1 LPEEETS
8 RTLYLRRA
16 ATHITAALADTPVVL
31 INGPRQCGKTT
42 LVRTLMPVDRPYL
55 TLDDDTTLAAIRAD
69 PTGFVRDLDVVT
81 IDEVQRVPD
90 LLRAIKRSVDD
101 NRRPGRFL
109 LTGSANILT
118 LPTVAESLAGRM
130 EIITLLPLAQAEIR
144 GLSSSFIDNAFAG
157 RVASRQSLVVGRD
170 LVEAVLIGG
179 YPEMLRR
186 RAPNRRAAWARDYVR
201 AIVERDVRD
210 IADIERLGQ
219 MPHLLRALAHHSG
232 QLVNFTQVAGQIGLD
247 DKTARRYVG
256 LFEQLFLVRRIE
268 PWFRNQLK
276 RLVKTPKLHFLDSG
290 LLAAMLGVT
299 PERIDKDRSLF
310 GPLLETFVVSE
321 VLKLAT
327 WCETAPTLYHY
338 RDKDQ
343 DEVDIVLEDNT
354 GAIVGI
360 EVKAAATVSIADFKG
375 LRKIEHVAADAFRIG
390 LVLYDGDKVLPFGD
404 RLYAAPIS
412 CLWEP

>member
-1 LPEEETS
+1 MPEEETS

-157 RVASRQSLVVGRD
+157 RVASPQSLVVGRD

-186 RAPNRRAAWARDYVR
+186 SAPNRREIGR
-201 AIVERDVRD
+201 ASCRER
-210 IADIERLGQ
+210 
-219 MPHLLRALAHHSG
+219 
-232 QLVNFTQVAGQIGLD
+232 
-247 DKTARRYVG
+247 
-256 LFEQLFLVRRIE
+256 
-268 PWFRNQLK
+268 
-276 RLVKTPKLHFLDSG
+276 
-290 LLAAMLGVT
+290 
-299 PERIDKDRSLF
+299 
-310 GPLLETFVVSE
+310 
-321 VLKLAT
+321 VL
-327 WCETAPTLYHY
+327 
-338 RDKDQ
+338 
-343 DEVDIVLEDNT
+343 
-354 GAIVGI
+354 
-360 EVKAAATVSIADFKG
+360 
-375 LRKIEHVAADAFRIG
+375 
-390 LVLYDGDKVLPFGD
+390 
-404 RLYAAPIS
+404 
-412 CLWEP
+412 

>member
-1 LPEEETS
+1 
-8 RTLYLRRA
+8 
-16 ATHITAALADTPVVL
+16 
-31 INGPRQCGKTT
+31 
-42 LVRTLMPVDRPYL
+42 MPVDRPYL